1 MWDFLKRTIAPRGLG
16 LAFVLALIPFF
27 CRADNTFLWMFES
40 KGVELPFAIAMCVGA
55 LVGAALIA
63 FVNPRSND
71 HQAAWALVGSVC
83 LFAGIVAAGFVEMLA
98 PLACSLLSGIFVG
111 LGLALS
117 IYQWLIIYAPLRL
130 DTSIVTASIAFLL
143 ASALWYVIR
152 HTSTFYIM
160 LFCMAVC
167 IACSGLLCLMFLVVD
182 TQREHLAPE
191 REAELEA
198 AEAAGAPAAAAA
210 AAASATSAD
219 GASADGATP
228 AAAAAPFSHAE
239 SSAPAAT
246 ESEAGETLV
255 PRWIGV
261 AAAIGLWFNFFTLG
275 LTFYPEE
282 AGVASQAIAL
292 KPLPYLIV
300 LVVLFV
306 VTFFVSK
313 RESGYAIFLTTM
325 LAVAAAIMLAS
336 PFIEGAVDPGS
347 HLMDVAYAGV
357 ALFNVLGFALPLRRL
372 KETDRAFSQ
381 GAAALVSG
389 SGLSLAIGMLV
400 FQLLGQS
407 GQLVSLCLMTAYLV
421 MLVIL
426 SLHSSLKAP
435 SPKPAE
441 SLEGEGAASIPEAEG
456 MPQTMPEPEV
466 EVEVEVEPD
475 ASAGSEKSEPA
486 AAGSDGVEPAAVEIP
501 DLRKL
506 ACEQLAKQY
515 QLSPRESE
523 VLWLLARGYG
533 TRYIADKLYISADT
547 VRTHCK
553 RIYEKT
559 GVHTKEELIELI
571 ESFEPQG

>member
-1 MWDFLKRTIAPRGLG
+1 MGNKMWDFLKRTIAPRGLG

-40 KGVELPFAIAMCVGA
+40 KGVELPFAIAMCVGV
-55 LVGAALIA
+55 LVGAVLIA

-98 PLACSLLSGIFVG
+98 PLACSLLSGILVG

-198 AEAAGAPAAAAA
+198 AEAGSTPASASAGPVATSTIAAGASAASAAPAA
-210 AAASATSAD
+210 
-219 GASADGATP
+219 P
-228 AAAAAPFSHAE
+228 AVA
-239 SSAPAAT
+239 

-441 SLEGEGAASIPEAEG
+441 NLEGEGAASILEAEG

-486 AAGSDGVEPAAVEIP
+486 AEGSDGVEPAAVEIP

>member
-1 MWDFLKRTIAPRGLG
+1 MGNKMWDFLKRTIAPRGLG

-40 KGVELPFAIAMCVGA
+40 KGVELPFAIAMCVGV
-55 LVGAALIA
+55 LVGAVLIA
-63 FVNPRSND
+63 FVNPGSND

-98 PLACSLLSGIFVG
+98 PLACSLLSGVLVG

-191 REAELEA
+191 REAELET
-198 AEAAGAPAAAAA
+198 AEAGSTP
-210 AAASATSAD
+210 ASASA
-219 GASADGATP
+219 
-228 AAAAAPFSHAE
+228 
-239 SSAPAAT
+239 APAAT

>member
-27 CRADNTFLWMFES
+27 CRADNAFLWMLES
-40 KGVELPFAIAMCVGA
+40 KGMEIPFAIAMCAGA

-198 AEAAGAPAAAAA
+198 AEAADA
-210 AAASATSAD
+210 
-219 GASADGATP
+219 P

-239 SSAPAAT
+239 SSAPAVA

-261 AAAIGLWFNFFTLG
+261 AAALGLWFNFFTLG
-275 LTFYPEE
+275 LTFYPDE
-282 AGVASQAIAL
+282 AGVGSQAIAL

-300 LVVLFV
+300 LVVLFLV
-306 VTFFVSK
+306 AFFVSK
-313 RESGYAIFLTTM
+313 RESGYTIFLTTM

-381 GAAALVSG
+381 GVAALVAG
-389 SGLSLAIGMLV
+389 SALCLALGMLV

-426 SLHSSLKAP
+426 SLRSGLKAP

-441 SLEGEGAASIPEAEG
+441 SLAESPEQKGATASLPETGCEPQPGSEPESESERKPDANAESGKPGAASTPAA
-456 MPQTMPEPEV
+456 
-466 EVEVEVEPD
+466 PD
-475 ASAGSEKSEPA
+475 DAEPA
-486 AAGSDGVEPAAVEIP
+486 AATEIP

-506 ACEQLAKQY
+506 ACERLAKQY

-559 GVHTKEELIELI
+559 GVHTKEELIELV
-571 ESFEPQG
+571 ESFELQG